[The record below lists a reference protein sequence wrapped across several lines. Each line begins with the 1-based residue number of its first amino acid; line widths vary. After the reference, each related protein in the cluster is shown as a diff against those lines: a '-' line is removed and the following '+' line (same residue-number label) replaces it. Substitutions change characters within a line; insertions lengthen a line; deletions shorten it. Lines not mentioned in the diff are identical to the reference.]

1 MIARIDDR
9 NQYGG
14 VSMKVN
20 KLCGIACIM
29 ILGLLMTS
37 GCASMGA
44 INIPVDRLK
53 EKYGTE
59 ADRYLSLIHI

>member
-1 MIARIDDR
+1 
-9 NQYGG
+9 
-14 VSMKVN
+14 MKVN